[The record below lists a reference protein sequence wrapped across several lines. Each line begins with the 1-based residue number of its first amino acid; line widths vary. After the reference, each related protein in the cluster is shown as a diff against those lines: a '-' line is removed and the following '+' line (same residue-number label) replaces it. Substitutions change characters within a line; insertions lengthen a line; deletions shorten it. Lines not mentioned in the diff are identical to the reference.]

1 MTSQEQTNNA
11 SGNQSVKGGRIV
23 AGIDGSPVSLMALEW
38 AARQAEYTD
47 SSLEVVAAWEWP
59 TSFGWSFIPDG
70 YDPARDMAE
79 TLEPVLETLRAAPP
93 DEVVNSK
100 VVEGHPAPVLIH
112 ESVGAD
118 LLVVGSRGHG
128 EFVGMLIGSTSEH
141 CVANAACP
149 VVVIRSHS

>member
-79 TLEPVLETLRAAPP
+79 TLEPVLE
-93 DEVVNSK
+93 
-100 VVEGHPAPVLIH
+100 
-112 ESVGAD
+112 
-118 LLVVGSRGHG
+118 
-128 EFVGMLIGSTSEH
+128 
-141 CVANAACP
+141 
-149 VVVIRSHS
+149 